1 MRFPDIEAL
10 ARTYLLTGTYD
21 GAAKVHIK
29 VPSTRPVSFL
39 RVWRT
44 GGAAVNRVLDA
55 PLITVESWSDSGSK
69 TADGKSG
76 SDKIAVD
83 NANTARQL
91 LLNAS
96 GVMPLVRGVEEVTGL
111 YFDPD
116 PVSGVTRYTF
126 TVRLRVRATRA

>member
-10 ARTYLLTGTYD
+10 VRQRLLGGVYAG
-21 GAAKVHIK
+21 GASVYIK
-29 VPSTRPVSFL
+29 VPATRPKTFL

-44 GGAAVNRVLDA
+44 GGAAVNRVLDE
-55 PLITVESWSDSGSK
+55 PLITVESWSSE
-69 TADGKSG
+69 

-83 NANTARQL
+83 NANAAREL

-111 YFDPD
+111 YYDPD

-126 TVRLRVRATRA
+126 TVRLRVRAARS

>member
-10 ARTYLLTGTYD
+10 ARTYLRTGAYSG
-21 GAAKVHIK
+21 GAGVHIK
-29 VPSTRPVSFL
+29 VPSTRPETFL

-44 GGAAVNRVLDA
+44 GGASVNRVLDA
-55 PLITVESWSDSGSK
+55 PLVTVESWSAK
-69 TADGKSG
+69 
-76 SDKIAVD
+76 SDKYAVD
-83 NANTARQL
+83 NANAAREL

-126 TVRLRVRATRA
+126 TVRMRVRAKRA

>member
-1 MRFPDIEAL
+1 MRFPDVEAL

-21 GAAKVHIK
+21 GGAKVHIK
-29 VPSTRPVSFL
+29 VPSTRPESFL

-44 GGAAVNRVLDA
+44 GGAAVNRVLDQ
-55 PLITVESWSDSGSK
+55 PLVTVESWSSK
-69 TADGKSG
+69 